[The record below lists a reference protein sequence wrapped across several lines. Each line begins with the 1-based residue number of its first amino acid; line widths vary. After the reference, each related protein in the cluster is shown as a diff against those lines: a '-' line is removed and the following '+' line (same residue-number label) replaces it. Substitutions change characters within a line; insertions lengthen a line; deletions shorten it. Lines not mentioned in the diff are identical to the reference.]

1 MHEVPVEIAGNLIPV
16 SVSVSA
22 DIAIPVE
29 ADVSGGG
36 GGGGGGNVQA
46 SKSVSYTPS
55 ETAISDTVQPDE
67 GYDSM
72 AEVAVAV
79 GAIPDDYVG
88 SSIDRNDSNDMM
100 ISENN
105 PPTVLAPAGYY
116 AADARMDVPSGSAT
130 TPATS
135 ITANPTI
142 SVSSSGLITASVSGS
157 QSVTPTVSRGWVA
170 SGTAGTVSVSGSA
183 TSQLPLYDGS

>member
-1 MHEVPVEIAGNLIPV
+1 MTEVVAEV
-16 SVSVSA
+16 SVNDVDISVEVGTNVEAVSA
-22 DIAIPVE
+22 QTDIVIHDGGSAIL
-29 ADVSGGG
+29 
-36 GGGGGGNVQA
+36 QT
-46 SKSVSYTPS
+46 KTRSYTPT
-55 ETAISDTVQPDE
+55 ETAQSEDITPDS
-67 GYDSM
+67 GYDGLEKV
-72 AEVAVAV
+72 EVSV

-88 SSIDRNDSNDMM
+88 SSIDRNDSTDMM

-130 TPATS
+130 TPDTT

-157 QSVTPTVSRGWVA
+157 KSVTPTVSRGWVG